1 MAIFDSTQEASYAW
15 KTRLTDCPLGTH
27 THNCSVS
34 IVWKEVVAAM
44 PGTSGRKTRTATAEV
59 AAATT
64 SGAAEM
70 LTTGQVAAVLG
81 TTPRHVVNLCLRGEL
96 PYTIVGTHRRIHR
109 ADALALAGRE
119 GANRGGPLTDDQ
131 LRSLWLHRVVAGRVA
146 TDPAGTLAAARV
158 DAERALSRQPDGARW
173 LAQWLSIIDR
183 GPEAV
188 MRVLAAT
195 DPLARE
201 LRQNSPFLALLT
213 DTDRLAV
220 LDAFRNQRDRIRRSR

>member
-1 MAIFDSTQEASYAW
+1 MAIFDPTLEARCSFR
-15 KTRLTDCPLGTH
+15 TPLTDRPLGTD
-27 THNCSVS
+27 TLNCSGS
-34 IVWKEVVAAM
+34 IVWDEVTTAM
-44 PGTSGRKTRTATAEV
+44 AGTSGGSTRTAAAEV
-59 AAATT
+59 DAATT
-64 SGAAEM
+64 SGADEM

-96 PYTIVGTHRRIHR
+96 PYAMVGTHRRIRR

-119 GANRGGPLTDDQ
+119 GGNRGGPLTDDQ

-146 TDPAGTLAAARV
+146 TDPAGTLTAARAN
-158 DAERALSRQPDGARW
+158 AERALSRQPDGARW
-173 LAQWLSIIDR
+173 VAQWLSIIDR

-213 DTDRLAV
+213 DTERLAV
-220 LDAFRNQRDRIRRSR
+220 LDAFRSQRDRIRRSR